1 MRVFLLSQPPTPF
14 PPKFLFPSILPP
26 PWPQLSEKGPLL
38 SYNPFLTTNLPPS
51 QIGFLFSPLQMDR
64 LFTFNL
70 KNRTHWLI
78 SPHTHNQSFILNCSA
93 IEIILVKMQMKMKIF
108 NFLYVCLAS
117 LMLLTE
123 MWMCCYCF
131 LTLPTTW
138 PSKLLIDLKLL
149 IVRVHFLEFMT
160 KKN

>member
-1 MRVFLLSQPPTPF
+1 
-14 PPKFLFPSILPP
+14 
-26 PWPQLSEKGPLL
+26 
-38 SYNPFLTTNLPPS
+38 
-51 QIGFLFSPLQMDR
+51 
-64 LFTFNL
+64 
-70 KNRTHWLI
+70 
-78 SPHTHNQSFILNCSA
+78 
-93 IEIILVKMQMKMKIF
+93 MQMKMKIF

-160 KKN
+160 KKKLRICFVTYFKNSIELYITYITFSSSI